1 VLVPHIIRGQ
11 EVSEMN
17 DRAIDIGTGTSIGLR
32 RRVPAAAPV
41 SAPVGTPQGSTR
53 VPQPAVPAAA
63 AQPAITSTA
72 PPAAQA
78 QGGTTA
84 FQFDPPTINAAPGG
98 TFTLNVNLT
107 GGQDVYAV
115 PVQVAYDPRFL
126 QVVNVS
132 NGGFLSQDGQ
142 AVAVVH
148 RDDSQLGRL
157 QLSATR
163 PPGTAGVSGQGAVF
177 TLTFAAKSAGR
188 SMVTITQGGA
198 KNPAMQSIVVM
209 PAQAAVAVQ

>member
-1 VLVPHIIRGQ
+1 V
-11 EVSEMN
+11 
-17 DRAIDIGTGTSIGLR
+17 T
-32 RRVPAAAPV
+32 PAP
-41 SAPVGTPQGSTR
+41 
-53 VPQPAVPAAA
+53 AA
-63 AQPAITSTA
+63 AQPAAAT
-72 PPAAQA
+72 AQA
-78 QGGTTA
+78 LAGTTA
-84 FQFDPPTINAAPGG
+84 FQFDPPTVTAAPGG
-98 TFTLNVNLT
+98 TFTLNVTLT
-107 GGQDVYAV
+107 GGQNVYAV

-148 RDDSQLGRL
+148 RDDAQLGRL

-163 PPGTAGVSGQGAVF
+163 PPGTTGVSGQGAVF
-177 TLTFAAKSAGR
+177 TLTFAAKGAGR